1 MGGEGKKE
9 DMEVLGQG
17 FGFGFGGIRRRGG
30 GYGEGYGGVR
40 RGVDMGWMIRRSVW
54 RS

>member
-1 MGGEGKKE
+1 
-9 DMEVLGQG
+9 MEVLGQ
-17 FGFGFGGIRRRGG
+17 GFGFGGIRRRGG
-30 GYGEGYGGVR
+30 GYGGVR